1 MLIGVLFCGQPAP
14 QSAPPPVEK
23 TSPVPYL
30 LAADDVIDISVIN
43 FSNLSSRMVIPPDG
57 MITVPLL
64 EPIPVTGKTTTE
76 LAKLLTEKW
85 RKYVVN
91 PSVTV
96 SLTQKR
102 KQSVLFY
109 GYVGRVGTLEYR
121 PGLRIIEALAESGG
135 AAVNGDLRKVT
146 LTRQSGE
153 KRVLDLHHPET
164 KRGTE
169 MDVELASGDVI
180 YVPEYRTQ
188 ITILGEVGAPGSI
201 EYKENMTILDLL
213 RAANNVKSET
223 ADLAAATLLRDGEE
237 IKVDLDALLL
247 RGDLSKNII
256 LAAGDRLLVP
266 EIKNRTYVL
275 GAVRAP
281 GYYQYKAGDR
291 VLDALKASGG
301 TTQEANMSKI
311 TVVRMNKAKEKDGKA
326 PLLVADIE
334 KMKKGDLSGNILLEP
349 GDMLFVP
356 NRKRGFSLQDM
367 VGFTFGV
374 QGISGIFQLLSG
386 RLFR

>member
-1 MLIGVLFCGQPAP
+1 
-14 QSAPPPVEK
+14 
-23 TSPVPYL
+23 
-30 LAADDVIDISVIN
+30 
-43 FSNLSSRMVIPPDG
+43 
-57 MITVPLL
+57 
-64 EPIPVTGKTTTE
+64 
-76 LAKLLTEKW
+76 
-85 RKYVVN
+85 
-91 PSVTV
+91 
-96 SLTQKR
+96 
-102 KQSVLFY
+102 
-109 GYVGRVGTLEYR
+109 
-121 PGLRIIEALAESGG
+121 
-135 AAVNGDLRKVT
+135 
-146 LTRQSGE
+146 
-153 KRVLDLHHPET
+153 
-164 KRGTE
+164 